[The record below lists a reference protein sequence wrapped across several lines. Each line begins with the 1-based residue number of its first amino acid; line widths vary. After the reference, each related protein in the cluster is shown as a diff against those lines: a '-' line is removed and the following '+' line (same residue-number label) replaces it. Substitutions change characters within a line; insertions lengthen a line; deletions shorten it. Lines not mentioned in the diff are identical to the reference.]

1 MTGPDVGDSGT
12 IVTVEED
19 ISHLRPINTRQPL
32 ADYVGDLWRRRRFL
46 LVFAAAKQESSTSTN
61 RLGRYWFVLSPI
73 LSAATYW
80 FVFGVLLGVDKN
92 IHNYVSYLVTG
103 IFFFTF
109 TASAMSEG
117 SSSLAQSADLIR
129 SLHFPRAAIPLSST
143 VLTVYRLAWAI
154 LVLCLI
160 VLVTGEPLR
169 WSWLLLT
176 CVVAMQTL
184 FNAGL
189 ALILARLV
197 AQVED
202 IRQLLPFVTRTWM
215 FVSGVMFS
223 IATYAANA
231 PQFIQVLLEINPLAV
246 YLNLARECLI
256 TQTPAPAGSWLL
268 GAAWALATF
277 TFGFVYFWRAEATYG
292 RV

>member
-1 MTGPDVGDSGT
+1 MTGPQAGSGDALL
-12 IVTVEED
+12 EED

-32 ADYVGDLWRRRRFL
+32 IEYVGDIWRRRRFL
-46 LVFAAAKQESSTSTN
+46 FVFASAKQESTASTN
-61 RLGRYWFVLSPI
+61 RLGRYWFVLSPM

-80 FVFGVLLGVDKN
+80 FVFAVLLGANKG
-92 IHNYVSYLVTG
+92 IHNYIAYLVTG
-103 IFFFTF
+103 IFFFMF
-109 TASAMSEG
+109 TAGAMAEG

-143 VLTVYRLAWAI
+143 ILMVYRLGWEI

-160 VLVTGEPLR
+160 VLITGEPITV
-169 WSWLLLT
+169 SWLLLVP
-176 CVVAMQTL
+176 VVVLQTL

-202 IRQLLPFVTRTWM
+202 IRELLPFVTRTWM

-223 IATYAANA
+223 IATYSKNA
-231 PQFIQVLLEINPLAV
+231 PPSVQFLLEINPLAV
-246 YLNLARECLI
+246 YLNLARSCLM
-256 TQTPAPAGSWLL
+256 TGESASVGTWLL
-268 GAAWALATF
+268 GVGWAVVVFA
-277 TFGFVYFWRAEATYG
+277 FGFVFFWRAEASYG

>member
-1 MTGPDVGDSGT
+1 MTGPAISGHDVVLD
-12 IVTVEED
+12 ED
-19 ISHLRPINTRQPL
+19 ISHLRPINVRQPL
-32 ADYVGDLWRRRRFL
+32 TDYLVDLWLRRRFL
-46 LVFAAAKQESSTSTN
+46 FVFASAQQESSASSN

-80 FVFGVLLGVDKN
+80 FVFGVLLGVDKG
-92 IHNYVSYLVTG
+92 IHNYVSYLVIG

-109 TASAMSEG
+109 TAGAMAEG

-143 VLTVYRLAWAI
+143 ILMVYRLGWEV
-154 LVLCLI
+154 LVVCVI
-160 VLVTGEPLR
+160 VLITGEPITL
-169 WSWLLLT
+169 SWLLLVP
-176 CVVAMQTL
+176 VVLLQTL

-197 AQVED
+197 AQAED
-202 IRQLLPFVTRTWM
+202 VRQLLPYVTRTWM

-223 IATYAANA
+223 ITTYAANA
-231 PQFIQVLLEINPLAV
+231 PQAVRTLLEINPLAV
-246 YLNLARECLI
+246 YLSLARQCLI
-256 TQTPAPAGSWLL
+256 TNTPAPAGSWLL
-268 GAAWALATF
+268 AIVWGVGLF
-277 TFGFVYFWRAEATYG
+277 VLGFIFFWRAEASYG